1 MSPAVTVAGF
11 RPAFRRRLV
20 GFSPCEV
27 LTFFTHVIRD
37 HERTVRQLKEAQRE
51 LQAFREDPTYR
62 ADVAPDRAQWIPLST
77 QQVAEGIER
86 RARADADKLLA
97 DARTR
102 ATDVIRDAERRATRI
117 IEVAT
122 SNAASLEQHML
133 EMRNHCLKLQAAFD
147 HAAETHSD
155 LPEIGSPEAAVS
167 ERN

>member
-20 GFSPCEV
+20 GFSPREV
-27 LTFFTHVIRD
+27 LTFFTHFIRD

-51 LQAFREDPTYR
+51 LQVFREDPTFR
-62 ADVAPDRAQWIPLST
+62 ADDAADRAQRIPLST
-77 QQVAEGIER
+77 QQVAEVIER

-122 SNAASLEQHML
+122 RNAASLEKHML
-133 EMRNHCLKLQAAFD
+133 EMRNHCLKLRAAFE
-147 HAAETHSD
+147 HTAETQ
-155 LPEIGSPEAAVS
+155 LVAARIGIPEASVS